1 MNQLTEESKKHKH
14 LTENDI
20 LKSLENAIS
29 AYSDNDFESIKSEL
43 PPCKLKKIKAKEQEE
58 VKLANI
64 SKKKKSKKV
73 KKSSKKSSRKYKGIF
88 SLLSKRKRTVLLPE
102 RTKGKSVGII
112 SKYRRQLVSVALSL
126 VMVSFV
132 GLTSYVAYAYVT
144 GSNNGIVEKVSA
156 HVVLPIAESP
166 KVYIIQSEK
175 SEIFQNPLFKGI
187 TVGDNVLTYTR
198 AGKVYIYRGSDDK
211 IVNIVNTTQ

>member
-43 PPCKLKKIKAKEQEE
+43 PPRKLKKIKAKEQEE

-187 TVGDNVLTYTR
+187 EVGDNVLSYPST
-198 AGKVYIYRGSDDK
+198 GKVVIYRSSLDK